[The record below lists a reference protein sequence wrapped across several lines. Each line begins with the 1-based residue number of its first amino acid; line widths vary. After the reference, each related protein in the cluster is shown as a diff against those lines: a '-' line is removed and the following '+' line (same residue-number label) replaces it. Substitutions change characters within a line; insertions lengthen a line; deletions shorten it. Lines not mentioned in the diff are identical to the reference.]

1 MQFQTLISDVVIVG
15 GGAAAALAAAA
26 AGRAGATVAMITKES
41 SLVGGATIM
50 AAGGTSATLTAG
62 DNAHIFLAD
71 ILKAGGNLNNRR
83 LASMVAERGAQA
95 LFDLEKYNFLL
106 DRRSGD
112 TLHTIK
118 QGEGHAFPRGYLDRR
133 EAVGICHALGKAVMR
148 KEVAFFPEMAA
159 SKVVMKDGQVA
170 GVIALSL
177 VTGECFVFR
186 AKAVILA
193 AGGLGALYEVTTN
206 SSVLTGDGYAM
217 AWNCGAQLIDMEMVQ
232 FLPLAFPYPR
242 TRKGKII
249 GMCSHFGRGVKLFNR
264 LGERYMAAYDPE
276 RMEFTTRDIGA
287 RANFIEI
294 KQGRGTEHRAIIV
307 DTTDHNPDIWLRWK
321 TSLPHHYAM
330 FRQVFGEETAE
341 WKKPFEAIPSQHFFM
356 GGVMIDEECKTTVP
370 GLFAVGEVAGGV
382 HGANRLSG
390 TALTEVFVFGP
401 VAGEKAALFAVSQ
414 RLIPLNSIEI
424 NREVDRLGAS
434 LSRTGDG
441 VRPFELKEAMQTLM
455 WDKLGPVRDGMGIR
469 TAIEELEEIEKTV
482 SEGMAIRSSSAT
494 YNRERM
500 EAVEIPLM
508 VRAALLVAHSALTRQ
523 ESRGSHFRT
532 DFPSSDNEKWLKNI
546 VLRKGPTERI
556 EVSFTDSAQAGG
568 NDCHV

>member
-1 MQFQTLISDVVIVG
+1 MVIVG
-15 GGAAAALAAAA
+15 GGGAAALAAVAA
-26 AGRAGATVAMITKES
+26 RQTGATVAMITKES

-50 AAGGTSATLTAG
+50 AAGGTSASLTPG

-71 ILKAGGNLNNRR
+71 ILKAGGNLNNGR
-83 LASMVAERGAQA
+83 LASIVAERATEA
-95 LFDLEKYNFLL
+95 LFDLEKFDFLL

-112 TLHTIK
+112 SLHTIK

-133 EAVGICHALGKAVMR
+133 EALGMCHALGKAVMR
-148 KEVAFFPEMAA
+148 NEVAIFPEMVV
-159 SKVVMKDGQVA
+159 SKVVVKDAQAA

-217 AWNCGAQLIDMEMVQ
+217 AWNCGAELIDMEMVQ

-287 RANFIEI
+287 RANFTEI
-294 KQGRGTEHRAIIV
+294 KQGRGTEHQAIIV
-307 DTTDHNPDIWLRWK
+307 DTTDHDEDIWLRWK

-330 FRQVFGEETAE
+330 FRQAFGEEAAE

-356 GGVMIDEECKTTVP
+356 GGVTIDEECRTTIP
-370 GLFAVGEVAGGV
+370 GLFAVGEIAGGV

-390 TALTEVFVFGP
+390 TALAEVFVFGP
-401 VAGEKAALFAVSQ
+401 VAGESAALFANAQ
-414 RLIPLNSIEI
+414 KLIPLDSIEI
-424 NREVDRLGAS
+424 KREVDGLEAT
-434 LSRTGDG
+434 LSRRGEG
-441 VRPFELKEAMQTLM
+441 ARPFELKEAIQRLM
-455 WDKLGPVRDGMGIR
+455 WDKLGPVREGTGIEA
-469 TAIEELEEIEKTV
+469 AIEELVKIEKTV
-482 SEGMAIRSSSAT
+482 SEQMVIRSSSAT

-500 EAVEIPLM
+500 EAVELPLM
-508 VRAALLVAHSALTRQ
+508 VGTALLVARSALTRQ
-523 ESRGSHFRT
+523 ESRGSHYRT
-532 DFPSSDNEKWLKNI
+532 DFPSTNEGKWLKNI
-546 VLRKGPTERI
+546 VLRKDGTGSTEI
-556 EVSFTDSAQAGG
+556 SFREITQAGG
-568 NDCHV
+568 NDRFM